1 MESAVKTRP
10 VKIGGRNFKLAFTLI
25 SMMRMQNEIE
35 GFDFNELNEIIA
47 KPDKMLKI
55 LYILA
60 DTGAKLSNEKL
71 DVDEEWMALHIPAS
85 AKRLIYLRMVVIDTM
100 TDGMLMETEEEEDLD
115 REIDVVLQEIQ
126 KKRVKTS
133 SPGGRS

>member
-1 MESAVKTRP
+1 
-10 VKIGGRNFKLAFTLI
+10 
-25 SMMRMQNEIE
+25 MQNEIE
-35 GFDFNELNEIIA
+35 GFDFNELNEIVA